1 MASHVKSSSLATRQV
16 IHVTSHCHAN
26 NVAQDEQ
33 NEMKKTTATLST
45 TSSLPSKSLSFESSA
60 LSDIRDDP
68 GSPVAY
74 KLVEQVLFSFLFFSF
89 LFCRAPGS

>member
-1 MASHVKSSSLATRQV
+1 MCD
-16 IHVTSHCHAN
+16 TSQCHAN

-33 NEMKKTTATLST
+33 NEVKKTTATVST
-45 TSSLPSKSLSFESSA
+45 TSSLPSKSLSLESSA

-74 KLVEQVLFSFLFFSF
+74 KLVEQVLIESFV
-89 LFCRAPGS
+89 

>member
-1 MASHVKSSSLATRQV
+1 VANHVKPGSLATRQV
-16 IHVTSHCHAN
+16 IHVTMCDTSHCHTN

-33 NEMKKTTATLST
+33 NEVKKTTATVSS

-60 LSDIRDDP
+60 SSDVRDDP

-74 KLVEQVLFSFLFFSF
+74 KLVEQVLIESFM
-89 LFCRAPGS
+89 